1 MDVRL
6 KGQAVIKRNMKRYSV
21 LLLGMHENSL
31 DSSEVEEAERRLDDA
46 LRQQC
51 VIETSRRGTSDG
63 GEATFAWS
71 LFEWYERRCLLQE
84 KVVNFCFQTGTLAI
98 IGCLMTYMK
107 GHLTLGDP
115 EDQLVAHTAFV
126 AFASILGSFAFLS
139 NLLSCLGA
147 TWWERC
153 GINRRRSGRPI
164 TYDTA
169 MVVQRAEELYIW
181 ADADG
186 NGILDR
192 NEFAEMIRSIDAV
205 QGPGIRKLH
214 DARLAAMRNGDEAP
228 PRHPWDA
235 LGKQEDGTVYKRV
248 LRAVVKRLMRR
259 HDLHEG
265 DIVTKMEW
273 DAAVNAVTFSGLS
286 LIHI

>member
-115 EDQLVAHTAFV
+115 EEMLVAKTAFTC
-126 AFASILGSFAFLS
+126 FAWILGSFAVLS
-139 NLLSCLGA
+139 NMLSCLGA

-169 MVVQRAEELYIW
+169 VVVQRAEQLYTW

-192 NEFAEMIRSIDAV
+192 DEFAEMIRSIDAV
-205 QGPGIRKLH
+205 EGPLIRKAH
-214 DARLAAMRNGDEAP
+214 DARLRAMANGDEEP
-228 PRHPWDA
+228 PRHPWDV

-259 HDLHEG
+259 HDLHAG
-265 DIVTKMEW
+265 DTVSKMEW
-273 DAAVNAVTFSGLS
+273 DAAVNAVTFSG
-286 LIHI
+286 

>member
-1 MDVRL
+1 
-6 KGQAVIKRNMKRYSV
+6 MKRYSV

-115 EDQLVAHTAFV
+115 EDMLVAKTAFTC
-126 AFASILGSFAFLS
+126 FAWILGSFAVLS
-139 NLLSCLGA
+139 NMLSCLGA
-147 TWWERC
+147 TWWNLC
-153 GINRRRSGRPI
+153 GNRRGTGIATPSSRRRIDG
-164 TYDTA
+164 
-169 MVVQRAEELYIW
+169 VEV
-181 ADADG
+181 DAK
-186 NGILDR
+186 IQH
-192 NEFAEMIRSIDAV
+192 E
-205 QGPGIRKLH
+205 
-214 DARLAAMRNGDEAP
+214 
-228 PRHPWDA
+228 
-235 LGKQEDGTVYKRV
+235 
-248 LRAVVKRLMRR
+248 RAVK
-259 HDLHEG
+259 
-265 DIVTKMEW
+265 
-273 DAAVNAVTFSGLS
+273 F
-286 LIHI
+286 

>member
-115 EDQLVAHTAFV
+115 EEMLVAKTAFTC
-126 AFASILGSFAFLS
+126 FASATHTTESILKLSEIHGLEWIVPMMGAGSAS
-139 NLLSCLGA
+139 PVVSRKTASKLL
-147 TWWERC
+147 
-153 GINRRRSGRPI
+153 RRSTSEPS
-164 TYDTA
+164 
-169 MVVQRAEELYIW
+169 V
-181 ADADG
+181 
-186 NGILDR
+186 
-192 NEFAEMIRSIDAV
+192 
-205 QGPGIRKLH
+205 
-214 DARLAAMRNGDEAP
+214 
-228 PRHPWDA
+228 
-235 LGKQEDGTVYKRV
+235 
-248 LRAVVKRLMRR
+248 LMRSPR
-259 HDLHEG
+259 TEQHAQPFS
-265 DIVTKMEW
+265 IVTRSSFDW
-273 DAAVNAVTFSGLS
+273 T
-286 LIHI
+286 